1 MPDEQPL
8 LSIVIPARDEES
20 HLVGCLESAL
30 AALKQ
35 VSTGEVLIVDGGSRD
50 RTGVMAEAYVA
61 QHPNVRVLRNARCVT
76 PAGFNIGIRAAR
88 GRYIAIMSAHS
99 RVSADYLQ
107 RAIENIERGDADIA
121 GGPVVTLPGRP
132 GLLGWLLAQ
141 IVSHPFGVGDSR
153 FRVSRTREY
162 VDSIPFAVFRREV
175 FEHVGLFD
183 ESLPRNQDTEFFG
196 RVAHAGFR
204 VLMDPRSVSTYIA
217 RGTLLGLLRQDWR
230 NSYWNMRVW
239 LLNPHAFQ
247 LRHAVPAV
255 FAAVVWVGG
264 ALSLVAPAARLTL
277 LLLLAMYSAMA
288 VTSAAHVATR
298 SRRLAALLLPP
309 LFFLHHLAYGTG
321 SLAGLRWFVRDRRPT
336 QVPRLPMPSSIPTR
350 HTNDSSQT
358 PQSDAPGN
366 T

>member
-1 MPDEQPL
+1 LTQ
-8 LSIVIPARDEES
+8 IGR
-20 HLVGCLESAL
+20 
-30 AALKQ
+30 
-35 VSTGEVLIVDGGSRD
+35 GEVLVVHGGSRD
-50 RTGVMAEAYVA
+50 RTGLIAQAYVA
-61 QHPNVRVLRNARCVT
+61 QHPNVRVLPNARRIT

-99 RVSADYLQ
+99 RVSADYL
-107 RAIENIERGDADIA
+107 RLAIENIERGDADIA

-153 FRVSRTREY
+153 FRVSRARQY

-175 FEHVGLFD
+175 FERVGLFD

-217 RGTLLGLLRQDWR
+217 RGTLLGLLRQNWR
-230 NSYWNMRVW
+230 NSYWNVRVW
-239 LLNPHAFQ
+239 FLNPHAFQ

-255 FAAVVWVGG
+255 FAALTWAGA
-264 ALSLVAPAARLTL
+264 ALSLVTPVARLPL
-277 LLLLAMYSAMA
+277 LLFLAVYSAMA
-288 VTSAAHVATR
+288 VASAAHVVTR
-298 SRRLAALLLPP
+298 SRRLSALLLPP

-321 SLAGLRWFVRDRRPT
+321 SLAGLRWFIRDRRPI
-336 QVPRLPMPSSIPTR
+336 QVPRLPMPSSIRTGQ
-350 HTNDSSQT
+350 TNDSSQT
-358 PQSDAPGN
+358 PQSDALGN
-366 T
+366 A

>member
-1 MPDEQPL
+1 VPNEHPL
-8 LSIVIPARDEES
+8 LSVVIPARNEGL
-20 HLVGCLESAL
+20 HIAACLESVLEAL
-30 AALKQ
+30 Q
-35 VSTGEVLIVDGGSRD
+35 EIGDGEVLVVDGGSTD
-50 RTGVMAEAYVA
+50 DTGTIARRYGVQY
-61 QHPNVRVLRNARCVT
+61 PNVRTLPNPQRIT
-76 PAGFNIGIRAAR
+76 PVGFNLGIVAAR
-88 GRYIAIMSAHS
+88 GRYIAILSAHS

-153 FRVSRTREY
+153 FRVSRTRAY

-175 FEHVGLFD
+175 FERVGLFD
-183 ESLPRNQDTEFFG
+183 ESLPRDQDTEFFG

-217 RGTLLGLLRQDWR
+217 RGTLFGLLRQDWR

-255 FAAVVWVGG
+255 FAAFMWAGG
-264 ALSLVAPAARLTL
+264 ALSLVTPAARLTL
-277 LLLLAMYSAMA
+277 LLLLATYSAMA
-288 VTSAAHVATR
+288 VTSAAHVATQ
-298 SRRLAALLLPP
+298 SRKLAALLLPP

-321 SLAGLRWFVRDRRPT
+321 SLAGLVWFVRDRRPT
-336 QVPRLPMPSSIPTR
+336 ELPRLPIPSSIPTR
-350 HTNDSSQT
+350 HPNDASQT

-366 T
+366 V